1 MHYMA
6 LGGAERALLGLLNAL
21 NPERVQVDL
30 MLNQHTGEF
39 MPLIPS
45 HVRLLPEQRGYNAIE
60 RPMRDIVRE
69 GQWRVALARLRA
81 RCQHRRY
88 LKTLTAQQRAY
99 DASIFQYVAD
109 CVTPVLP
116 PIAEVSE
123 SPYDLA
129 ISFLTPH
136 NIVLD
141 KVRAKKKIA
150 WIHTDY
156 STIHVNAEKELR
168 VWSRYDHIA
177 SISDDCTRSFLHTFP
192 SLKDKIILIE
202 NILSPTLV
210 RQQAMD
216 DAHFDAA
223 PIGGG
228 DSEGTQTPPLT
239 PPLCE
244 RGGEVE
250 TLSECN
256 ASEQTPPLAPPLC
269 ERGGEVML
277 LSVGR
282 ISHAKNYDNI
292 PDMARRMRELGLRFV
307 WYILGPGNP
316 DTINRKIAETG
327 TADCV
332 KLLGATSNP
341 YPYIKACDIY
351 VQPSRYEGKSVTVRE
366 AQILCKP
373 VVITDYPTA
382 RSQVQDG
389 VDGIICPM
397 DNASIARAIADLA
410 GDTARRQTLSDYLAT
425 HNYGNEAEVAKV
437 YQLLHVT
444 VCPIVD
450 TGQPN
455 NPTFPDSK

>member
-1 MHYMA
+1 MKPHIFVNMHYMA

-21 NPERVQVDL
+21 DPIRVDVDL

-39 MPLIPS
+39 MPLIPE
-45 HVRLLPEQRGYNAIE
+45 HVHLLPEQRGYNAIE
-60 RPMRDIVRE
+60 RPMRDIARE
-69 GQWRVALARLRA
+69 GQWRVLMARLRA
-81 RCQHRRY
+81 RWRHRRY
-88 LKTLTAQQRAY
+88 LKTLTAEQRAY

-116 PIAEVSE
+116 PIAEPNTS
-123 SPYDLA
+123 YDLA

-141 KVRAKKKIA
+141 KVKARKKIA

-168 VWSRYDHIA
+168 VWSRYDYIA
-177 SISDDCTRSFLHTFP
+177 SISDDCTRSFLQMFP

-202 NILSPTLV
+202 NILSPSLV
-210 RQQAMD
+210 RRQAMD

-223 PIGGG
+223 PIGGA
-228 DSEGTQTPPLT
+228 DSERTQTPPLT

-250 TLSECN
+250 TLSECD
-256 ASEQTPPLAPPLC
+256 AGEQTPPLTPPLC
-269 ERGGEVML
+269 ERGGEVVL

-292 PDMARRMRELGLRFV
+292 PDMAQRMREMGLRFV
-307 WYILGPGNP
+307 WYILGPGNH
-316 DTINRKIAETG
+316 DAIDQKIAETSTG
-327 TADCV
+327 DCV

-373 VVITDYPTA
+373 VIITDYPTA

-397 DNASIARAIADLA
+397 DNAGIARAICDLA
-410 GDTARRQTLSDYLAT
+410 GDATKRKALSNYLAA
-425 HNYGNEAEVAKV
+425 HDYGNEPEVEKIYGLIQRTQSSMASV
-437 YQLLHVT
+437 
-444 VCPIVD
+444 
-450 TGQPN
+450 
-455 NPTFPDSK
+455 

>member
-1 MHYMA
+1 MKPRFFVNMHYMA

-21 NPERVQVDL
+21 DPMRVEVDL
-30 MLNQHTGEF
+30 LLNQHTGEF
-39 MPLIPS
+39 MPLIPE

-60 RPMRDIVRE
+60 RPMRDIVHE
-69 GQWRVALARLRA
+69 GQWRIALARLHA
-81 RCQHRRY
+81 RWQHRRY
-88 LKTLTAQQRAY
+88 LKTLTPEQRAY

-116 PIAEVSE
+116 PIAEANT
-123 SPYDLA
+123 PYDLA

-141 KVRAKKKIA
+141 KVKARKKVA

-177 SISDDCTRSFLHTFP
+177 SISDDCTRSFLQKFP

-202 NILSPTLV
+202 NILSPSLV
-210 RQQAMD
+210 RRQAMD

-228 DSEGTQTPPLT
+228 DSEGTQTPPLA

-256 ASEQTPPLAPPLC
+256 AGEQTPPLAPPLC
-269 ERGGEVML
+269 KRGGEVVL

-292 PDMARRMRELGLRFV
+292 PDMAQRMREMGLRFV
-307 WYILGPGNP
+307 WYILGPGNR
-316 DTINRKIAETG
+316 DTIDQKIAETG
-327 TADCV
+327 TGDCV

-373 VVITDYPTA
+373 VIITDYPTA
-382 RSQVQDG
+382 SSQVQDG

-397 DNASIARAIADLA
+397 DNAGIARAICDLA
-410 GDTARRQTLSDYLAT
+410 GDASRRQALSNYLAA
-425 HNYGNEAEVAKV
+425 HDYGNECEVDKI
-437 YQLLHVT
+437 YQLL
-444 VCPIVD
+444 D
-450 TGQPN
+450 
-455 NPTFPDSK
+455 